1 MILAISNES
10 KQKYFSDKQK
20 GGVIYKI
27 TNEVDGKFYI
37 GSTNN
42 LIKRYYTHIH
52 DIRSDRKT
60 CVKLIRAVNKHGE
73 EHFKFEIVCEC
84 STDEILKTEQGYIDS
99 LKPHYNVAKIAGS
112 NLGIK
117 RTEEVKLKKSVS
129 QKENWKDESYR
140 TKHLDN
146 LSKNWKSGSSHKMAK
161 LTEKKVVEIK
171 KQLLSGLLPKQVADI
186 LKVSYYSVKDIHR
199 GKTWKHIIIENQI

>member
-10 KQKYFSDKQK
+10 KQKYFSEKQK

-42 LIKRYYTHIH
+42 LIKRYYTHINH
-52 DIRSDRKT
+52 IRTGKNT
-60 CVKLIRAVNKHGE
+60 CVKLVRAVNKHGE
-73 EHFKFEIVCEC
+73 ENFKFEIVCEC
-84 STDEILKTEQGYIDS
+84 ATDDILKTEQEYIDS

-117 RTEEVKLKKSVS
+117 RTEEVKFKKSVS

-161 LTEKKVVEIK
+161 LTEEQVIEIK
-171 KQLLSGLLPKQVADI
+171 KELTNGLLPKQVADK
-186 LKVSYYSVKDIHR
+186 LELSYHSIKDIHR
-199 GKTWKHIIIENQI
+199 GKTWKTILI